1 MSVQAVIDAR
11 TERIEHVVEECARI
25 VFSGGTIVF
34 PNDAS
39 YGLAC
44 DPHRSEAIDRIYHAK
59 GHPDHK
65 PLTLYVATPAEFLEY
80 ARGNSI
86 APLAAKRLLPGPV
99 TLVVRKP
106 GFISE
111 ELTAG
116 MPTLGLRVPDDAIA
130 HAILERCGPLA
141 VSRANLNGRPQYRGN
156 GNLENLA
163 TCDLLIEGGPP
174 LYELESS
181 IVDLTVSPPR
191 LLRAGAMSFE
201 RLSELLGPLE
211 RHTIKVRTQS

>member
-11 TERIEHVVEECARI
+11 TERLEHVVEECARVI
-25 VFSGGTIVF
+25 FSGGTIVF

-44 DPHRSEAIDRIYHAK
+44 DPHRSDAIDRIYRAK

-65 PLTLYVATPAEFLEY
+65 PLTLYVATPAEFLEF
-80 ARGNSI
+80 ARGNAL

-116 MPTLGLRVPDDAIA
+116 MPTLGLRVPAHAIA
-130 HAILERCGPLA
+130 QAILERCGPLA
-141 VSRANLNGRPQYRGN
+141 VSRANPSGRPQYRGD
-156 GNLENLA
+156 GNYENVA
-163 TCDLLIEGGPP
+163 ACDLLIEDGPP
-174 LYELESS
+174 TYELESS
-181 IVDLTVSPPR
+181 IVDLTVTPPR
-191 LLRAGAMSFE
+191 LIRAGAISFE
-201 RLSELLGPLE
+201 RLTERIGPLE
-211 RHTIKVRTQS
+211 RHTVKVRTQS